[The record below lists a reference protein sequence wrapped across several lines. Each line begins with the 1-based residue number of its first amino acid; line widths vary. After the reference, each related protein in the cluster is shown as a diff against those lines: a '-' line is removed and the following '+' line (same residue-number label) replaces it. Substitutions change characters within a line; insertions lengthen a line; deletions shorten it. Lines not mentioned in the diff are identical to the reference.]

1 MAFYSSVMVF
11 RKAPALLLLLFIII
25 IISIIIIIIIKK
37 PISVT
42 LSHQGLSGALDTNSV
57 ETCDECLDVKK
68 F

>member
-25 IISIIIIIIIKK
+25 IIISIIIIIKK

-42 LSHQGLSGALDTNSV
+42 LSHQGLSGGT
-57 ETCDECLDVKK
+57 
-68 F
+68 